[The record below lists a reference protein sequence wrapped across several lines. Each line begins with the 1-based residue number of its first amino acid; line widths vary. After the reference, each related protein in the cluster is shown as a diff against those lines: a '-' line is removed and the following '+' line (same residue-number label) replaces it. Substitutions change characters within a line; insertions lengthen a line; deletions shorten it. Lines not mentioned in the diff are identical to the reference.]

1 MLCESPELRNTNGES
16 MLGLI
21 LGVFVILLGAKA
33 FTPAGIPLTKEKNLT
48 GTTAKIIGVV
58 CILLG
63 VAFLAD
69 GLLASFSIFSLL
81 SGGGR

>member
-1 MLCESPELRNTNGES
+1 

-33 FTPAGIPLTKEKNLT
+33 FTEKGLPLTKEKNLT

-63 VAFLAD
+63 LAFVAD
-69 GLLASFSIFSLL
+69 GLLASLNIFS
-81 SGGGR
+81 SVRDG

>member
-1 MLCESPELRNTNGES
+1 

-33 FTPAGIPLTKEKNLT
+33 FTPKGIPLTREKNLT
-48 GTTAKIIGVV
+48 GVTAKIIGVI

-63 VAFLAD
+63 LAFLAD
-69 GLLASFSIFSLL
+69 GILASFSLLNLFSGN
-81 SGGGR
+81 SR

>member
-1 MLCESPELRNTNGES
+1 MF
-16 MLGLI
+16 GLI

-33 FTPAGIPLTKEKNLT
+33 FTPDGIPLTKEKNLT
-48 GTTAKIIGVV
+48 GTTAKIIGVA

-63 VAFLAD
+63 VVFLAD
-69 GLLASFSIFSLL
+69 GLLASFSLVNLL

>member
-1 MLCESPELRNTNGES
+1 

-33 FTPAGIPLTKEKNLT
+33 FTEKGIPLTKEKNLT
-48 GTTAKIIGVV
+48 GATAKIIGVI

-63 VAFLAD
+63 LLFLAD
-69 GLLASFSIFSLL
+69 GLLASFSIVKLF
-81 SGGGR
+81 SGGP